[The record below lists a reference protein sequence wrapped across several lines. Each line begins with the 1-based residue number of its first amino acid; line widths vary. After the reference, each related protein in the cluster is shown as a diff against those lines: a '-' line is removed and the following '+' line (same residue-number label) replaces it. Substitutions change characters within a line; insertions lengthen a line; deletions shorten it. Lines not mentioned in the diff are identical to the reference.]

1 LNVAWTFRKQPKFFD
16 IVTWTG
22 NDVSNRRLNHL
33 LGSTPGCMF
42 YKKTS
47 NASNWGVWHRSMNA
61 NQNPWDSMYL
71 NLPDSKSIITWFGD
85 GASPAGPTST
95 QIVVNGGM
103 NNGGDTYVAYLFAH
117 DAGGFGLT
125 GTDNVISCGSF
136 TTDGSGAAL
145 VGPNLGWEPQWV
157 LMKNSTST
165 GSGDW
170 WIFDTMRGFTT
181 NGGTNYLLANTSG
194 AAGTFGGNTANLTST
209 GFTIPSNA
217 FAPGQT
223 FIYIAIRKG
232 PMKVPTLGTSVFAPI
247 ARSGTGTNT
256 TVTGVGFPPDAVWT
270 GTRNAANG
278 GGDFDRLRG
287 KNKILFF
294 AFNANAENGD
304 YADQL
309 TGFDVMDGFT
319 VGPDTALNY
328 INKSTLTYANWCFKR
343 APGFFD
349 EVCYTGTSFDFSFR
363 THNLGVRP
371 ELVIVKKRSGTS
383 NWAISQRV
391 AANLWVK
398 SSVTGGF
405 VLNSSNSTADYGGYD
420 FGFTATQFMPDLVGG
435 TVEDTNTIS
444 ATYVAYLFATCAGVS
459 KVGTYNGNGTT
470 QTIDCG
476 FAGGARFVLI
486 KRTDASGPWY
496 AFDTA
501 RGMTVMTDPYLQL
514 NTSGS
519 AEVQT
524 LGAVTTVATGFAV
537 NNAILAGIN
546 AASPAAYI
554 FLAIA

>member
-1 LNVAWTFRKQPKFFD
+1 
-16 IVTWTG
+16 
-22 NDVSNRRLNHL
+22 
-33 LGSTPGCMF
+33 
-42 YKKTS
+42 
-47 NASNWGVWHRSMNA
+47 
-61 NQNPWDSMYL
+61 
-71 NLPDSKSIITWFGD
+71 
-85 GASPAGPTST
+85 
-95 QIVVNGGM
+95 
-103 NNGGDTYVAYLFAH
+103 
-117 DAGGFGLT
+117 
-125 GTDNVISCGSF
+125 
-136 TTDGSGAAL
+136 
-145 VGPNLGWEPQWV
+145 
-157 LMKNSTST
+157 
-165 GSGDW
+165 
-170 WIFDTMRGFTT
+170 
-181 NGGTNYLLANTSG
+181 
-194 AAGTFGGNTANLTST
+194 
-209 GFTIPSNA
+209 
-217 FAPGQT
+217 
-223 FIYIAIRKG
+223 
-232 PMKVPTLGTSVFAPI
+232 
-247 ARSGTGTNT
+247 
-256 TVTGVGFPPDAVWT
+256 
-270 GTRNAANG
+270 
-278 GGDFDRLRG
+278 
-287 KNKILFF
+287 LFF

-476 FAGGARFVLI
+476 FTGGARFVLI